1 MNINVSKS
9 DDRGAPTVFPVSV
22 SNVTTSDR
30 YELCITIHDS
40 RIIQDQTFTS
50 NVAIRTRTTLRV
62 ASVSWLHLARPPF
75 LPILEGPQT
84 PVKSADLRLCESEHQ
99 TRNYNRLLVPITLCL
114 AMSAIKFSYNRDF
127 WPMVEFQIQ
136 LTNGL
141 PVCLQKP

>member
-30 YELCITIHDS
+30 YELSITIHDS

-62 ASVSWLHLARPPF
+62 PSVSWLHLARPPF

-84 PVKSADLRLCESEHQ
+84 PVKSADLRPVN
-99 TRNYNRLLVPITLCL
+99 RNIKHGTAIVSPHRPMVPITL
-114 AMSAIKFSYNRDF
+114 
-127 WPMVEFQIQ
+127 
-136 LTNGL
+136 L
-141 PVCLQKP
+141 P